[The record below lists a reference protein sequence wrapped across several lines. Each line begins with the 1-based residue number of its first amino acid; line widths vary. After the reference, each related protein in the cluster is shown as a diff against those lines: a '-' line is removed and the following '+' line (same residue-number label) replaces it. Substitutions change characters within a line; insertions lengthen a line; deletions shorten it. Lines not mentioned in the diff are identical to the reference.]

1 MAASGGLHGRFE
13 LIEFRPLPDDEP
25 SLSYSPMLRGFQKT
39 FAYLAEHGTIG
50 LTASKGF
57 KRNFVHLAARE
68 FDWPGHTEADLF
80 AVNKVLN
87 EQDFM
92 PLGDIH
98 FLLTTL
104 KMGRHYKG
112 QFKSTKA
119 GTEVSQHPGQL
130 FGIITPFY
138 LFEVNHTAYTRFSDG
153 PLLGNW
159 DMFLNILNVEAEDGI
174 TGADL
179 RQTLYGP
186 PDHSPLPRYDDVL
199 GSLYLNILRPLCWA
213 GLLHM
218 NRVKG
223 FQSTE
228 RSVFT
233 KTPLWKA
240 ALKLETDPLVKPAT
254 RH

>member
-1 MAASGGLHGRFE
+1 M
-13 LIEFRPLPDDEP
+13 IEFRSLQDDEP
-25 SLSYSPMLRGFQKT
+25 ALAFSPLLRGFQKT

-50 LTASKGF
+50 LTQSKGF
-57 KRNFVHLAARE
+57 KRNFVHWAAAE
-68 FDWPGHTEADLF
+68 FDWPGHTNVDLF

-98 FLLTTL
+98 FLMTTL

-112 QFKSTKA
+112 QFKLTKA
-119 GTEVSQHPGQL
+119 GSELVSQPGRL

-138 LFEVNHTAYTRFSDG
+138 LFEINHTGYTRFSDG

-159 DMFLNILNVEAEDGI
+159 DMFMNVLNVEAEDGI

-179 RQTLYGP
+179 RRTLYGEP
-186 PDHSPLPRYDDVL
+186 ERGPGPRYDDIL
-199 GSLYLNILRPLCWA
+199 GSLYLNVLRPLFWT

-218 NRVKG
+218 DRVKG

-228 RSVFT
+228 RSLFM

-240 ALKLETDPLVKPAT
+240 ALKLETDSMVQKAT

>member
-1 MAASGGLHGRFE
+1 M
-13 LIEFRPLPDDEP
+13 IEFRTVADDEP
-25 SLSYSPMLRGFQKT
+25 ALNFSPLLRGVQKT
-39 FAYLAEHGTIG
+39 FAYVQDHGSIG
-50 LTASKGF
+50 LTPSKAF
-57 KRNFVHLAARE
+57 KRNFVHWAAAE
-68 FDWPGHTEADLF
+68 FNWPGHSEADLF

-87 EQDFM
+87 EHDFM

-112 QFKSTKA
+112 NFKLTQA
-119 GTEVSQHPGQL
+119 GSELIDQPGRL

-138 LFEVNHTAYTRFSDG
+138 LFELNHTGYTRFIDE
-153 PLLGNW
+153 PPLGNW
-159 DMFLNILNVEAEDGI
+159 DMFMNILNVEAEDGI

-179 RQTLYGP
+179 RRTLYGD
-186 PDHSPLPRYDDVL
+186 PDQAPGPRYDDIL

-213 GLLHM
+213 GLLHVD
-218 NRVKG
+218 RSKG

-228 RSVFT
+228 RSLFT

-240 ALKLETDPLVKPAT
+240 ALKLKTDSMVQSAT

>member
-1 MAASGGLHGRFE
+1 M
-13 LIEFRPLPDDEP
+13 IEFRSLADDEP
-25 SLSYSPMLRGFQKT
+25 SLSYSPLLRGFLKT
-39 FAYLAEHGTIG
+39 FAYVAEHGGIG

-57 KRNFVHLAARE
+57 KRNFVHWAARE
-68 FDWPGHTEADLF
+68 FNWPGHTEADLF

-92 PLGDIH
+92 PLSDIH

-112 QFKSTKA
+112 QFKLTKA
-119 GTEVSQHPGQL
+119 GTEVSRHPGQL

-138 LFEVNHTAYTRFSDG
+138 LFEVNHTGYTRFSDG

-199 GSLYLNILRPLCWA
+199 GSLYLNILRPLCWV

-233 KTPLWKA
+233 KTPLWRA
-240 ALKLETDPLVKPAT
+240 ALKLETDALVKPAT

>member
-1 MAASGGLHGRFE
+1 MIE
-13 LIEFRPLPDDEP
+13 LRSLADDEP
-25 SLSYSPMLRGFQKT
+25 ALAFSPLLRGFQKT
-39 FAYLAEHGTIG
+39 FAYLGEHGSIG
-50 LTASKGF
+50 LTQSKGF
-57 KRNFVHLAARE
+57 KRNFVHWAAAE

-112 QFKSTKA
+112 QFKLSKA
-119 GTEVSQHPGQL
+119 GQELVGHPGRI
-130 FGIITPFY
+130 FGIVTPFY
-138 LFEVNHTAYTRFSDG
+138 LFEVNHARFSRFDDE
-153 PLLGNW
+153 PILGNW
-159 DMFLNILNVEAEDGI
+159 DVFLNELNVETEDGA

-179 RQTLYGP
+179 RRVLFGE
-186 PDHSPLPRYDDVL
+186 PDPTGSFDDVL
-199 GSLYLNILRPLCWA
+199 SRLYIQVLRPLCWT

-218 NRVKG
+218 DRANG
-223 FQSTE
+223 FLSTE
-228 RSVFT
+228 RSVFS
-233 KTPLWKA
+233 KTPLWRA
-240 ALKLETDPLVKPAT
+240 ALQLETDGIRLPGT

>member
-1 MAASGGLHGRFE
+1 M
-13 LIEFRPLPDDEP
+13 IEFRQLPNDNAVMKHSPLLRAAQLTLQYTQDHGSIPLTP
-25 SLSYSPMLRGFQKT
+25 SKAFKRVFVHW
-39 FAYLAEHGTIG
+39 AAEH
-50 LTASKGF
+50 
-57 KRNFVHLAARE
+57 
-68 FDWPGHTEADLF
+68 FDWPNMGYEELF
-80 AVNKVLN
+80 SVNKVLN
-87 EQDFM
+87 EYDFA
-92 PLGDIH
+92 PLELLH
-98 FLLTTL
+98 FLLIEL
-104 KMGRHYKG
+104 NLGRHYKG
-112 QFKSTKA
+112 QFKLTKA
-119 GTEVSQHPGQL
+119 GTEVSQHQGQL

-138 LFEVNHTAYTRFSDG
+138 LFEVNHTGYTRFSDG